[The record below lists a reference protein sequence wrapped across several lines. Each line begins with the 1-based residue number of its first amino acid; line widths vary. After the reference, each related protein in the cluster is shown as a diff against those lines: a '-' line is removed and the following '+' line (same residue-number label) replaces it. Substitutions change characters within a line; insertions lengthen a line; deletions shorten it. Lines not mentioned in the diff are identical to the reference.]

1 MAHEFWDRV
10 TGARAGRLP
19 ARPLLGRYQLTVP
32 GKVNGHDAGPH
43 TPVTPTGSGRWSVR
57 MFGSVGEGYFSRD
70 ALPDRML
77 AARTVAIA
85 NALGAAAHESPAE
98 PGSPDETAYE
108 RWVAVPPLATDLIA
122 QLRGV
127 SDDPVDLLEQAIDA
141 DLGRLE
147 AVCQHPETRLR
158 PETSVVLLSRT
169 RRIAQDAIT
178 YLAAHTEDWQRRS
191 VTGVFPRRLRAIHN
205 DPDPDLYENQAAV
218 QLVDH
223 LITFLEWRRQKLEA
237 TSSILADLEELAGQ
251 LRDRP
256 WRTGLRLARLVG
268 EFANHLDLN
277 DDVRRLLGRTR
288 EHRRRLGRL
297 LTSRLYRDRRVSRRT
312 EFSSDLR
319 QTNMFIHH
327 EDYRR
332 VAALWRA
339 WARVRREV
347 GLHFSIAPR
356 AFCNSYDQFVALL
369 AARSLDT
376 LGYQTTTADA
386 PTTGGPGI
394 YYTGPGDDT
403 VVLRIRTDGSVE
415 VNRNDR
421 PLLVCVPLPH
431 PLTANGAP
439 DLLPFVD
446 ELDQTRTHADAP
458 RVVVYPGTRQE
469 LQALPPRLRARA
481 DTVGNDLPGGPG
493 IGLLPAT
500 PTEIDSVERITRALQ
515 WARIA
520 SDAAQ
525 YPPRVHCPE
534 DLLGELAAAGER
546 WLSATTDERH
556 LALERPPTQAER
568 MILRDRVARWRAQ
581 RVPPSRRR
589 ERHIAADALNEAV
602 EAALVRLHRLAHCP
616 VCGAE
621 LGSPRDFHPRSGTF
635 VASCRRCHNEWG
647 TRSCG
652 SCGTNY
658 PVIQTGN
665 RQTVKGRS
673 DATSRPGN
681 EVLATPCW
689 QAAVTAAYIC
699 PNCGKCGGS
708 AVRSE
713 PECQR
718 CPDSDEWETRR

>member
-1 MAHEFWDRV
+1 M
-10 TGARAGRLP
+10 
-19 ARPLLGRYQLTVP
+19 P